1 MFYLPLTTNPLGWV
15 ILGVSGYALY
25 QAGKRRGLEDS
36 AASRI
41 VEPPAE
47 IELTQ
52 QQEKTSSKGEK

>member
-15 ILGVSGYALY
+15 ILGASGYALY
-25 QAGKRRGLEDS
+25 RAGKKRGLEDS

-52 QQEKTSSKGEK
+52 QKEKTSKKGEK

>member
-15 ILGVSGYALY
+15 ILGASGYALY
-25 QAGKRRGLEDS
+25 RAGKKRGLENS

-52 QQEKTSSKGEK
+52 QKEKTSNKGEK